1 MSDTRSGGI
10 EVGGAMSDKL
20 KTGKPW
26 SVRGVGPEVQ
36 AAARMAAERA
46 GMTLGAWVSR
56 ALHETAARELTGKA
70 VGPVLERS
78 VEQLAEQIAE
88 ANRRAEEGHAELAGR
103 LEALERAQAVPRG
116 VLALFRR
123 RAAS

>member
-1 MSDTRSGGI
+1 
-10 EVGGAMSDKL
+10 MSDK
-20 KTGKPW
+20 KTTERPW

-36 AAARMAAERA
+36 SAAKMAAERA

-56 ALHETAARELTGKA
+56 ALHAAAADQLTGKA

-88 ANRRAEEGHAELAGR
+88 ANRRMAEQATQAAEAQAALLAR
-103 LEALERAQAVPRG
+103 LEALERAQSAPRG

-123 RAAS
+123 RAA

>member
-1 MSDTRSGGI
+1 
-10 EVGGAMSDKL
+10 MSDKL

-36 AAARMAAERA
+36 AAARMAADRA

-70 VGPVLERS
+70 VGPALERS
-78 VEQLAEQIAE
+78 VEL
-88 ANRRAEEGHAELAGR
+88 RVPV
-103 LEALERAQAVPRG
+103 ERDH
-116 VLALFRR
+116 
-123 RAAS
+123 